1 MGSLGQ
7 AELTGGGQ
15 TFASLYRRHFGF
27 VWSLTAH
34 FGVPPAAREDVA
46 QDVWLAIHRRIGAL
60 RPDASSRAWVA
71 SIARNVALHHHRA
84 QGRRLRKHAALTVVA
99 DMTLPPPSTDAIAT
113 LEVVLQRMDAAQRE
127 VFLLIAVEELS
138 GPEVAAAL
146 GIPLNTVYSR
156 LRLARARLAAAV
168 SEIEERDAVTAL
180 RAEPP
185 SRGAANRM
193 WFALAMDLGWRTA
206 TPMTLASTWTAKLAV
221 VAVSAMTTVVG
232 TAALGG
238 HGDRSAHAH
247 PSIAVGS
254 AAPGVPAPGRASSA
268 PAPASVA
275 APVLPVLPVPPVIAA
290 TMPAAISPAPTLVPR
305 RATPTVRSVP
315 RPKPATSAAP
325 TPTPTRAGPV
335 AASAVAATLAAESA
349 LLGQAQRALSA
360 RDPARART
368 LLQQHADQFPHGD
381 LALDRR
387 AAWARMLCVAGEAE
401 AARELAAS
409 LGREHPRVPA
419 VVALRDVCR
428 EP

>member
-7 AELTGGGQ
+7 AELGGDRQ

-46 QDVWLAIHRRIGAL
+46 QDVWLAIHRRIDAL

-99 DMTLPPPSTDAIAT
+99 DIVEPPPSTDAIAT
-113 LEVVLQRMDAAQRE
+113 LEVVLQRMDPAQRE

-138 GPEVAAAL
+138 GPEVAATL

-168 SEIEERDAVTAL
+168 NEIDERDAATAL
-180 RAEPP
+180 RSEPP
-185 SRGAANRM
+185 SRAAANRM
-193 WFALAMDLGWRTA
+193 WFALTMDLGWRA
-206 TPMTLASTWTAKLAV
+206 AAPMTLASTWTAKLAV

-247 PSIAVGS
+247 PSIAAA
-254 AAPGVPAPGRASSA
+254 AAPDAPASPRRSSPVRASS
-268 PAPASVA
+268 PTQVVD
-275 APVLPVLPVPPVIAA
+275 APVLPVAA
-290 TMPAAISPAPTLVPR
+290 TMI
-305 RATPTVRSVP
+305 
-315 RPKPATSAAP
+315 AAP
-325 TPTPTRAGPV
+325 AIAPVRPRVIAPTRAAPRAKAPARASA
-335 AASAVAATLAAESA
+335 AASTSPTASPTSSPATLAAEAA
-349 LLGQAQRALSA
+349 LLGQARRALA
-360 RDPARART
+360 DHDPARARS
-368 LLQQHADQFPHGD
+368 LLQEHADRFPDGE
-381 LALDRR
+381 LALDRQ
-387 AAWARMLCVAGEAE
+387 AAWARMLCAAGEAA

-409 LGREHPRVPA
+409 LGREHRRAPA
-419 VVALRDVCR
+419 VLAVRDVCR

>member
-1 MGSLGQ
+1 LGQ
-7 AELTGGGQ
+7 AELTGRGQ

-46 QDVWLAIHRRIGAL
+46 QDVWLAIHRRIDAL
-60 RPDASSRAWVA
+60 RPEASSRAWVA
-71 SIARNVALHHHRA
+71 SIARNVALHLHRA

-113 LEVVLQRMDAAQRE
+113 LEVVLQRMEPAQRE

-180 RAEPP
+180 RVEPP

-254 AAPGVPAPGRASSA
+254 AAPGVPASARASSA
-268 PAPASVA
+268 PTPASVA
-275 APVLPVLPVPPVIAA
+275 APVLPELPEPPVIA
-290 TMPAAISPAPTLVPR
+290 TMAAAISPVPATVHR

-315 RPKPATSAAP
+315 RLKPRAP
-325 TPTPTRAGPV
+325 TPAEPV
-335 AASAVAATLAAESA
+335 AESASAATLAAESA

-360 RDPARART
+360 RDPARARS
-368 LLQQHADQFPHGD
+368 LLEQHADQFPHGD

-428 EP
+428 AP